1 MRHWMGAAL
10 LALGVAGCGN
20 GTQAPRAEG
29 WRGEIPELR
38 IAVQGNEADPNMA
51 RRWTAFDAY
60 IERVTGLPVRLFEA
74 SDYNGVI
81 QAISSGQVDMAMMG
95 AGGYANVDA
104 QIGGLAAPALLIR
117 QAEGNTGYY
126 SMIIV
131 RADSAAQKVEDLK
144 GQSICYADFNSTSS
158 YIYPRFK
165 LRAQGFDPDG
175 FFGKPVLAGGHI
187 QAVLALANGQCE
199 AAIVAASGGTPELGF
214 TTGPMFTMARRGLV
228 KLDDFRTVWTVGTM
242 PNAPWVTRTDRPVEF
257 IDLMRGALAVLPFD
271 EPAIWDEIGQS
282 DGGDFLAVDKR
293 TYEEIIAMREQDIAE
308 RRGQAQAGG
317 GE

>member
-1 MRHWMGAAL
+1 MAI
-10 LALGVAGCGN
+10 GVAGCGN
-20 GTQAPRAEG
+20 GTEAPRAEG
-29 WRGEIPELR
+29 WRGEVRELR
-38 IAVQGNEADPNMA
+38 MAVQGSEADPAMA

-60 IERVTGLPVRLFEA
+60 IEKATGLPVRLFEA

-104 QIGGLAAPALLIR
+104 QIGPLAAPVLLIR

-131 RADSAAQKVEDLK
+131 RADSTAQGVEDLQGK
-144 GQSICYADFNSTSS
+144 SICYADFNSTSS

-165 LRAQGFDPDG
+165 LREQGFEPDTY
-175 FFGKPVLAGGHI
+175 FGKPVLAGGHV

-214 TTGPMFTMARRGLV
+214 TTGAMFTMARRGLV
-228 KLDDFRTVWTVGTM
+228 KLDDFRTVWTAGTM
-242 PNAPWVTRTDRPVEF
+242 PNAPWVVRTDRPQEF
-257 IDLMRGALAVLPFD
+257 VDLMRGALAVLPYD
-271 EPAIWDEIGQS
+271 EPAIWDEIGQA
-282 DGGDFLAVDKR
+282 DGGDFLAVDRKI
-293 TYEEIIAMREQDIAE
+293 YEEIIAMRAQDIAE
-308 RRGQAQAGG
+308 RRGQPQAGS